1 MNEHINMEE
10 DKSKEEYKKIINQ
23 VFYLVNSIVPKTE
36 SLANYISVYF
46 RNIDQDHKEQ
56 LKIMMLEN
64 ITLIKNNLGEIEDK
78 LK

>member
-1 MNEHINMEE
+1 MEE
-10 DKSKEEYKKIINQ
+10 EDKKIINH
-23 VFYLVNSIVPKTE
+23 VFYLINSIVPKTE
-36 SLANYISVYF
+36 SLANYVSVYF

-64 ITLIKNNLGEIEDK
+64 ITFIKSNLSELEDK

>member
-1 MNEHINMEE
+1 MEE
-10 DKSKEEYKKIINQ
+10 EDKKIINH
-23 VFYLVNSIVPKTE
+23 VFYLINSILPKTE
-36 SLANYISVYF
+36 SLANYVSVYF

-64 ITLIKNNLGEIEDK
+64 ITFIKSNLSELEDK

>member
-64 ITLIKNNLGEIEDK
+64 ITFIKNNLGEIEDK